1 MDPHVLIAVVGA
13 LVYMGLST
21 SMPCMLNNQQQP
33 FLKEVKKVF
42 ITNRQT
48 IVISS
53 LIVAITIYLALKIT
67 PSIVE
72 SLDRLSDDDDVGFR
86 NLARLNIGRRSGEL
100 PAELMQIFNVR

>member
-1 MDPHVLIAVVGA
+1 MDSHIVIAVVGA

-21 SMPCMLNNQQQP
+21 SMPCMLNEQKQP
-33 FLKEVKKVF
+33 FLKDVKAVF

-67 PSIVE
+67 PSIVD
-72 SLDRLSDDDDVGFR
+72 SLDRLSDDDNGGNIN
-86 NLARLNIGRRSGEL
+86 NLARLSRSGEM
-100 PAELMQIFNVR
+100 PPELMQIFNVR

>member
-1 MDPHVLIAVVGA
+1 MDPHILIAVVGA

-33 FLKEVKKVF
+33 FLKEVKSVF

-67 PSIVE
+67 PSIVDT
-72 SLDRLSDDDDVGFR
+72 LDRLSDDDDTGFH
-86 NLARLNIGRRSGEL
+86 NLARLNTGHNSGQL

>member
-1 MDPHVLIAVVGA
+1 MDSHIVIAVVGA

-21 SMPCMLNNQQQP
+21 SMPCMLNEQKQP
-33 FLKEVKKVF
+33 FLKEVKAVF
-42 ITNRQT
+42 VTNRQT

-72 SLDRLSDDDDVGFR
+72 SLDRLSEDDDVGFR
-86 NLARLNIGRRSGEL
+86 NLARLNTGRRSGEI

>member
-1 MDPHVLIAVVGA
+1 MDPHILIAVVGA

-21 SMPCMLNNQQQP
+21 AMPCMLNNQQQP
-33 FLKEVKKVF
+33 FLKEVKSVF

-67 PSIVE
+67 PSIVD

-86 NLARLNIGRRSGEL
+86 NLARLNTGRNSGEL

>member
-1 MDPHVLIAVVGA
+1 MDPHILVAVVGA

-33 FLKEVKKVF
+33 FLKEVKTVF

-53 LIVAITIYLALKIT
+53 LIVAVTIYLALKIT

-72 SLDRLSDDDDVGFR
+72 SLDRLSDDDSNGFS
-86 NLARLNIGRRSGEL
+86 NLARLNSRRPGEI

>member
-1 MDPHVLIAVVGA
+1 MDSHIVIAVVGA

-21 SMPCMLNNQQQP
+21 SMPCMLNDQKQP
-33 FLKEVKKVF
+33 FLKEVKAVF

-67 PSIVE
+67 PSIVD
-72 SLDRLSDDDDVGFR
+72 SLDRLSDDDNSG
-86 NLARLNIGRRSGEL
+86 NLINLTKLSSSREM
-100 PAELMQIFNVR
+100 PPELMQLFNAR